1 MPPCDAKDETKPI
14 VFSDKTSTDLEL
26 VNLEVKLDVPPD
38 HGYHSLSKVIQR
50 FTQHCNIKQSS
61 VSYMV
66 MGKNCVTVSFQV
78 PTVTLPIL
86 EKKINDSVKSLPDMK
101 VSLVKILGKTV
112 FETDSD
118 QKTLSKVFI
127 TQ

>member
-1 MPPCDAKDETKPI
+1 MSI
-14 VFSDKTSTDLEL
+14 LI
-26 VNLEVKLDVPPD
+26 
-38 HGYHSLSKVIQR
+38 LSEVIQR
-50 FTQHCNIKQSS
+50 FTQHCNIDQSS
-61 VSYMV
+61 FSYMI

-118 QKTLSKVFI
+118 QKTLSKVF
-127 TQ
+127 

>member
-14 VFSDKTSTDLEL
+14 VFRDKTLTGPEHIKLEA
-26 VNLEVKLDVPPD
+26 KLDVPPN
-38 HGYHSLSKVIQR
+38 HGYHSLSEVLQR
-50 FTQHCNIKQSS
+50 FIQHFNINQSS

-66 MGKNCVTVSFQV
+66 IGKNCVTVSFQV

-118 QKTLSKVFI
+118 QKILSKVF
-127 TQ
+127 